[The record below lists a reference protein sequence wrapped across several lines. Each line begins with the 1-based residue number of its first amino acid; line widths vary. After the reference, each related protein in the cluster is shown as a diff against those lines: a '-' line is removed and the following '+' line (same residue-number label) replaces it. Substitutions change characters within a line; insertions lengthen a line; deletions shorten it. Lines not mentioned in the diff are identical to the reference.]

1 MIKGV
6 NRRVIEINSTE
17 SDYFEKA
24 VLYLRPGSDE
34 LPPKLL
40 NDEAASYLQRIT
52 GSRGRRRVMTA
63 AEIAGLSSALTAV
76 VTLIVMTILFT
87 M

>member
-24 VLYLRPGSDE
+24 VLYLRPNSDE

-40 NDEAASYLQRIT
+40 SDEANAYISEIT
-52 GSRGRRRVMTA
+52 GGRSRKNRLSS
-63 AEIAGLSSALTAV
+63 AEIAGISSAVTAV
-76 VTLIVMTILFT
+76 VTLIVMTILFSL
-87 M
+87 

>member
-6 NRRVIEINSTE
+6 NRRVIEINSAE

-40 NDEAASYLQRIT
+40 NDEANAYIARIT
-52 GSRGRRRVMTA
+52 GAKGRRKMLSP

-76 VTLIVMTILFT
+76 VTLLIMTILFSL
-87 M
+87 

>member
-6 NRRVIEINSTE
+6 NRRVIEINSTQ

-24 VLYLRPGSDE
+24 VLYLRPGSVD

-40 NDEAASYLQRIT
+40 NDEAHAYLERLT
-52 GSRGRRRVMTA
+52 GGKCRRTTLSP
-63 AEIAGLSSALTAV
+63 AEIAGISSAVTAV
-76 VTLIVMTILFT
+76 VTLIIMTILFT